1 MSLHQYF
8 FLTKTRKTSLWW
20 YDFSSRNKICKKN
33 FFDTKQLL
41 KQNSVLKNFESLS
54 SFLKKG
60 LQKRIQRLYYYSN
73 EIFLNFF
80 SVKSH
85 NNNFWIVYFQP
96 RGRWMTT
103 TTSIL
108 PLFSSGSSSHN
119 SCGGGNKRIQP
130 NTPTAGILL
139 NSPSFLFCKTR
150 RPFFFRPPASASK
163 SEVGRRGIHSFGFLL
178 RDRLLKTVVAWAS
191 AAKRQLRLVILLRVQ
206 AVVCMCVC
214 IVSQNLQKSETWAN
228 LKFFFVKLIL

>member
-1 MSLHQYF
+1 MSLHQYFF

-41 KQNSVLKNFESLS
+41 KPNSVLKNFESLS

-139 NSPSFLFCKTR
+139 NSPSA

-163 SEVGRRGIHSFGFLL
+163 SEVGRGVVHSFWLFSAERSTTKDSSCLGFC
-178 RDRLLKTVVAWAS
+178 S
-191 AAKRQLRLVILLRVQ
+191 
-206 AVVCMCVC
+206 
-214 IVSQNLQKSETWAN
+214 
-228 LKFFFVKLIL
+228 